1 MAKVAKRA
9 KMAKMDSAVGPQ
21 HWRQLSPF
29 PVCALRRF
37 DFASGLFSRL
47 LCLRCALSRA
57 RREGAVLHGMD
68 DPHPLMPRPPP
79 LLVINVGQKYLG
91 PEIPRGDCSRRPLRR
106 SISLTEQTASLDR

>member
-9 KMAKMDSAVGPQ
+9 KTAKMDSAVGPQ

-37 DFASGLFSRL
+37 DFARGLFSRL

-68 DPHPLMPRPPP
+68 DPLGGMDRPYPFARSKPP
-79 LLVINVGQKYLG
+79 LKISRTRK
-91 PEIPRGDCSRRPLRR
+91 PEGAI
-106 SISLTEQTASLDR
+106 IS